1 MNTWRIFKKVMA
13 ALRSPGPDR
22 PKDDNDERNIVV
34 PKSFVEKWEQ
44 TMKSAFQTM
53 QDLRKV
59 S

>member
-1 MNTWRIFKKVMA
+1 MMA
-13 ALRSPGPDR
+13 TLRLPGPGP

-44 TMKSAFQTM
+44 TMKSAFQAM
-53 QDLRKV
+53 QDFTKV